1 MKMTEVVVITG
12 SPSAN
17 SRSAALAAH
26 ARQLF
31 EGRGVSVEQIDVKS
45 LPAEDLLHAN
55 FNSAEIQAAIAKV
68 SAARLLVVATPIYKV
83 AYSGILK
90 AFLDLLPQDGL
101 TGKVVVS
108 IASGGSAAHLLALD
122 YALRPVLASLG
133 VQSVIGNIYAVDSQ
147 LPRSPN
153 GGYHIDTEIQRRL
166 DAAVD
171 AGFEQLV
178 RLDLAL
184 TT

>member
-1 MKMTEVVVITG
+1 MTEVVVITG

-68 SAARLLVVATPIYKV
+68 SAARLLVIATPIYKV

-108 IASGGSAAHLLALD
+108 IASGGSAAHLLAMD

-133 VQSVIGNIYAVDSQ
+133 VRSIIGNIYAVDSQ

-153 GGYHIDTEIQRRL
+153 GVYQIDTEIRRRL
-166 DAAVD
+166 ETAVG
-171 AGFEQLV
+171 ASFEQL
-178 RLDLAL
+178 LKPDLAL
-184 TT
+184 AP